1 VGVEVMVAIL
11 VSNLGP
17 PDPALKR
24 QPDRGPSAL

>member
-1 VGVEVMVAIL
+1 MVAVL